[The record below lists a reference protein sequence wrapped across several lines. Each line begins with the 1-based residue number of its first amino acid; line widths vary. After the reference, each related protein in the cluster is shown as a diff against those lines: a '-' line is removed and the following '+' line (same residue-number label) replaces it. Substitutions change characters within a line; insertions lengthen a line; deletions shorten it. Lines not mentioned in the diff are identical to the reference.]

1 MHELVFA
8 ALSFPEPNPAL
19 VEIDLGF
26 LGWGSFPIRW
36 YALAYIAGLIIGWRY
51 AVMMVR
57 RERLWTGRPPAT
69 PDDIDDILFYVTLG
83 VILGGRIGYI
93 LFYQLPFQFGTVQND
108 PLSLLRIWE
117 GGMSFHGGLL
127 GVAIAILLCAR
138 MRGLK
143 LLPLADIAGVVTPI
157 GLFFGRCANFINAE
171 LYGRHTQSSFGM
183 VFPEANTGNTPAAY
197 DWNTNEWVYC
207 RDRNPAYRLCEPE
220 MARHPSQLYEAGLEG
235 LIPAIVISVL
245 VWKFGLLRR
254 PGLAAGMFLLFYAA
268 GRTISEQ
275 FREPDTFTMGVLPDW
290 FTMGQLLSLPMWVG
304 GAFLIWNALR
314 KPPAS
319 AASA

>member
-1 MHELVFA
+1 MHALYTA
-8 ALSFPEPNPAL
+8 ALSFPEFSPAL

-26 LGWGSFPIRW
+26 LGLGSFPIRW

-51 AVMMVR
+51 AVMLVK
-57 RERLWTGRPPAT
+57 RERLWGGTSPAT

-93 LFYQLPFQFGTVQND
+93 LFYQLPFQFETVQND

-127 GVAIAILLCAR
+127 GVAIAILVAAKT
-138 MRGLK
+138 RGLK

-157 GLFFGRCANFINAE
+157 GLFCGRCANFINAE
-171 LYGRHTQSSFGM
+171 LYGRHTDWSLGV
-183 VFPEANTGNTPAAY
+183 VFPEANTGSTPAAY
-197 DWNTNEWVYC
+197 DWQANEWVY
-207 RDRNPAYRLCEPE
+207 RGDE
-220 MARHPSQLYEAGLEG
+220 MPRHASQLYEAVLEG
-235 LIPAIVISVL
+235 LLPLIVISLL

-254 PGLAAGMFLLFYAA
+254 RGLAAGMFLLFYAA

-275 FREPDTFTMGVLPDW
+275 FREPDSFTWGVMPDW
-290 FTMGQLLSLPMWVG
+290 LTMGQLLSLPMWLG
-304 GAFLIWNALR
+304 GAFLVWNALR
-314 KPPAS
+314 KPPLGPERA
-319 AASA
+319 